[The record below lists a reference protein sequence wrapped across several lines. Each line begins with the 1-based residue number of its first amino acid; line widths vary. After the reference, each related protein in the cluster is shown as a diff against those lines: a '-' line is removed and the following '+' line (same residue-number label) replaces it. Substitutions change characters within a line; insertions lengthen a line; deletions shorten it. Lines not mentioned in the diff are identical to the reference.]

1 MAIVAKRRGRPRTCG
16 PRVFCAVRFPR
27 EMHAQ
32 LKLLAE
38 ASHRPLANWVLQCCA
53 EALAVEQKKN
63 AA

>member
-1 MAIVAKRRGRPRTCG
+1 
-16 PRVFCAVRFPR
+16 
-27 EMHAQ
+27 MHAQ